1 MKGYNMAEYT
11 PREQHWLKLLYENP
25 RYTYHTGYLPKD
37 RMWSKELNL
46 DARILFRLAS
56 KGAVRLLQQ
65 RLGDMNYEYRVE
77 RLNWV
82 H

>member
-1 MKGYNMAEYT
+1 MKGFNMAEYT

-46 DARILFRLAS
+46 DARILLRLAS
-56 KGAVRLLQQ
+56 KGAVQLLQ
-65 RLGDMNYEYRVE
+65 RRISDMKYEYRVQ
-77 RLNWV
+77 RLDWLN
-82 H
+82 

>member
-1 MKGYNMAEYT
+1 MAEYT
-11 PREQHWLKLLYENP
+11 PREQHWLKLLYESP
-25 RYTYHTGYLPKD
+25 RYVYHKGYLPKD

-65 RLGDMNYEYRVE
+65 RLGDMKYEYRVE

-82 H
+82 N